1 MATIYKWSQ
10 DHNQAVMHRGD
21 WFKPFWESKKG
32 NWELIYPDIEDIRGL
47 NCMLTVKCL
56 DCGAVFMRDA
66 YHWLIQGNQNGCDNC
81 YRRRVVAMKVKA
93 LEAQGFEV
101 VSAEK
106 TRHGQ
111 RIYTM
116 RCRNCGLVFEQYGK
130 NIGRW
135 IKNGSK
141 CMACLKNVASPK
153 SEDKLPPDAVRIRK
167 ACIES
172 RTTYSELAEKVHY
185 SKSRVV
191 GIAQG
196 HHYSQEVA
204 KLIADA
210 AEEIA
215 RRKRNDNRPSNRPS

>member
-1 MATIYKWSQ
+1 MVTQ
-10 DHNQAVMHRGD
+10 DQISHDFYQRVKENAAARKHKAD
-21 WFKPFWESKKG
+21 YFKPFWKTKKG
-32 NWELIYPDIEDIRGL
+32 NWELIYPDIEDVKGL

-56 DCGAVFMRDA
+56 DCGAVFMRNA

-135 IKNGSK
+135 IRNGSK

-210 AEEIA
+210 AEEMV
-215 RRKRNDNRPSNRPS
+215 KDKQ